1 MTIVNRPDLLVP
13 MIETFLDSPMPSDR
27 PNGKEKR

>member
-1 MTIVNRPDLLVP
+1 MTIVNRSDWLVP
-13 MIETFLDSPMPSDR
+13 MIETFLDSPMPLVR